1 MYNKFIKRRLIDQ
14 GMAMFLIMFFIAYA
28 LFSEE
33 IYYRSVGYDLNYKIV
48 GRYEISK
55 EDAEEECGYR
65 FTYDNS
71 KLVCIDYIGKLSI
84 LIPSF
89 FGAHKIKIEHSEGME
104 RRSFLNGD
112 FAFKNLED
120 VYIEQIEYF
129 SNGRPKSIFNYNKS
143 NEIIKD
149 KHGVA
154 YYHFIYND
162 DSSFCV
168 YRFNEVGFQIKDLNN
183 VYYTKITYNDSDRTK
198 TVLYYDD
205 KNYNIKAKNGIYGFR
220 LTYDSAHNLV
230 KEEYLDSVFSL
241 YANPFSVAIKTYR
254 YDLDGK
260 LIEVLNYDIQNNLTP
275 DENNVAIYRYEY
287 NLKERDSF
295 YKEYNYDAN
304 NNLTVSQD
312 GYAMRK
318 TILYIQNNE
327 KRIINY
333 SNRINK
339 NYNSD
344 IPASYEEKYEIM
356 DDFKGIAV
364 YSYKYDNKFYLIE
377 NLFFDRNFNLI
388 SDSNGVMI
396 YKYFYNKD
404 GLLKSQEH
412 YGDFDNPIDDFAG
425 VFRYEF
431 AYDTSGNLILK
442 SNYSNSGVLVADRSA
457 IFEYAYEYDKQNRL
471 ISQKNFGNLGQLQD
485 DIHGVSMYRYEYNK
499 FGKLSKKTNYG
510 PDLRLRDDIGGVSV
524 YKWIY
529 DSKGNLVDFQ
539 KFDSLG
545 NLI

>member
-1 MYNKFIKRRLIDQ
+1 MLIDQ
-14 GMAMFLIMFFIAYA
+14 GMTMFLVMFFVSCA

-33 IYYRSVGYDLNYKIV
+33 IYYRFVDYDINYRIIGK
-48 GRYEISK
+48 YEISK
-55 EDAEEECGYR
+55 ENAEEECGYK
-65 FTYDNS
+65 FTYDDS
-71 KLVCIDYIGKLSI
+71 RLVFVDYVGKLSI

-89 FGAHKIKIEHSEGME
+89 FGANQIKIEYSGDIE
-104 RRSFLNGD
+104 RRLFLNGG
-112 FAFKNLED
+112 FAAKNLKD
-120 VYIEQIEYF
+120 ICVEQIEYF
-129 SNGRPKSIFNYNKS
+129 PNGRPKSIFNYNKS
-143 NEIIKD
+143 NEIIRD
-149 KHGVA
+149 KYGIA

-162 DSSFCV
+162 DSSFYV
-168 YRFNEVGFQIKDLNN
+168 YRFSEVGFQIKDLNN
-183 VYYTKITYNDSDRTK
+183 VYYTKIIYDDSDRSK

-205 KNYNIKAKNGIYGFR
+205 NNYNIKAKNGIYGFR
-220 LTYDSAHNLV
+220 LTYDSSHNIIR
-230 KEEYLDSVFSL
+230 EEYLDPVGSL
-241 YANPFSVAIKTYR
+241 YSNPFSVAIKTYR
-254 YDLDGK
+254 YDFDGK
-260 LIEVLNYDIQNNLTP
+260 LIEILNYDIKNNLTP

-287 NLKERDSF
+287 NLKEKDYF

-304 NNLTVSQD
+304 NNLTVSQN

-318 TILYIQNNE
+318 TIFYMQNNE
-327 KRIINY
+327 KRVINH

-356 DDFKGIAV
+356 NDFKGIAV

-377 NLFFDRNFNLI
+377 NLFFDKDFNLI

-396 YKYFYNKD
+396 YKYAYNED

-412 YGDFDNPIDDFAG
+412 YGDFDNPIDDFEG
-425 VFRYEF
+425 VFRYKF
-431 AYDTSGNLILK
+431 AYDVNGNLILK
-442 SNYSNSGVLVADRSA
+442 SNYSKSGVLVADRSA
-457 IFEYAYEYDKQNRL
+457 IFEYVYEYDKQNRL

-485 DIHGVSMYRYEYNK
+485 DIHGVSVYKYEYNK
-499 FGKLSKKTNYG
+499 FGKISKKTNHG
-510 PDLRLRDDIGGVSV
+510 PDLRLRDDIGGISV